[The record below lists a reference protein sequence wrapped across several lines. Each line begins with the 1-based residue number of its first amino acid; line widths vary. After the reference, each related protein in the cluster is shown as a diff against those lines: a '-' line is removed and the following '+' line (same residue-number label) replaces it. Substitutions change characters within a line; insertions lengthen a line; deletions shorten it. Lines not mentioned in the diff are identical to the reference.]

1 MATAE
6 INVRPS
12 EQELVE
18 HWRAERLELAG
29 YPPAEAAKLAA
40 RMDVDLHHA
49 AELLAKGCSVE
60 LALLILL

>member
-6 INVRPS
+6 VNVRPS
-12 EQELVE
+12 EQEVVE
-18 HWRAERLELAG
+18 RWRSEALERAG
-29 YPPAEAAKLAA
+29 YPADDAAKLAA

-49 AELLAKGCSVE
+49 SELLAKGCSVE

>member
-6 INVRPS
+6 ITTRPS

-18 HWRAERLELAG
+18 LWRSERLERAG

>member
-6 INVRPS
+6 MNVRPS

-18 HWRAERLELAG
+18 QWRTEALERAG
-29 YPPAEAAKLAA
+29 YSHADAAKLAA

-49 AELLAKGCSVE
+49 AELLAKGCSAE